1 MVVER
6 ALAILDVLAE
16 SPRDLGTNEIARRVG
31 STASSVSRMLA
42 TLARAELVR
51 RVPDSGRYRLG
62 LRLVQLGNAALAR
75 VDIRD
80 IARPHLVALT
90 EATGETATLSM
101 PGEATAMTLDF
112 VPSPSSVRSVAE
124 LGRPSVAHATAVGK
138 VYLSHG
144 GAFPD
149 GRLTD
154 YTDRTITDHD
164 ELAKCLPRVR
174 ERGWAEAMEEREAGL
189 NAIAAPVLD
198 AEGNLVA
205 VIGLQGPAWR
215 FDSTAMRLAV
225 DHLLEHAAALS
236 PGPAP

>member
-6 ALAILDVLAE
+6 ALAILDLLAE

-80 IARPHLVALT
+80 VARPHLVALT

-144 GAFPD
+144 GAFPE
-149 GRLTD
+149 GRLTS

-174 ERGWAEAMEEREAGL
+174 ERGWAEAVEERESGL